1 MLQNDPLAAP
11 RGARPRLTAALL
23 AAPLLGWL
31 AGPLAAQAEPT
42 PPSAAQGELLAVRA
56 RHVLVAP
63 GEHLTDAVVL
73 VKNGR
78 ITAVGQGLAIPEGA
92 RVLEGEVVCAGFID
106 AWSGIGLDARSID
119 DGRTDAATRAT
130 DALDPW
136 TSEHERRE
144 AVAAGVLL
152 ARVQTGVASEFGG
165 ISAVVRNGHAGDA
178 LVVLPDATIGAA
190 VGISDRGRGKDAFDR
205 LAEADRLGA
214 KLGAARDYRAEWVE
228 YEKQLGEWQKK
239 IAEKEKE
246 LEKDF
251 KKAQKAR
258 EKDIEDAKKK
268 GEEHKDKEY
277 KEDKR
282 PKTPRFDAEK
292 DTLARVVS
300 GELPLFVRCDG
311 LVELRALLQ
320 GTAPFPRV
328 RLVIVGGLGLADDGG
343 EVVAR
348 ELAQRRIPV
357 LVQPIPYNEVDGA
370 RPAGQ
375 SLGFAAHLARLGVDV
390 LLGTGP
396 ASTRDLPLMAAL
408 AVGHGLDRDAAL
420 HALTL
425 GAARALDLASEVG
438 TVEVGKRAELLVLDG
453 LPFTSSGR
461 VRAAVSDGKVVHE
474 VPAR

>member
-1 MLQNDPLAAP
+1 MHPTPPLAGAR
-11 RGARPRLTAALL
+11 RGARPLPTAALL

-31 AGPLAAQAEPT
+31 AGPLAALQEPA
-42 PPSAAQGELLAVRA
+42 PPSEVLAVRA
-56 RHVLVAP
+56 RHVVIAP
-63 GEHLTDAVVL
+63 GKHLTDGVVL

-78 ITAVGQGLAIPEGA
+78 ITAVGQGLAVPEGA
-92 RVLEGEVVCAGFID
+92 RVLDGEVVCAGFID
-106 AWSGIGLDARSID
+106 AWSGIGLDGRSLD
-119 DGRTDAATRAT
+119 DGRTDASTRAT

-136 TSEHERRE
+136 TSAHERRE
-144 AVAAGVLL
+144 AVGAGVLL
-152 ARVQTGVASEFGG
+152 ARVQTGVGSEFGG
-165 ISAVVRNGHAGDA
+165 IAAVVRNGHAGDA
-178 LVVLPDATIGAA
+178 LVLLSDATVGAA
-190 VGISDRGRGKDAFDR
+190 VGVSDRGRGKDAFDR

-239 IAEKEKE
+239 IADKEKE

-268 GEEHKDKEY
+268 GDEHKEKEY

-282 PKTPRFDAEK
+282 PKLPRFDAEK
-292 DTLARVVS
+292 HTLARVVS

-311 LVELRALLQ
+311 LVELRAMLAA
-320 GTAPFPRV
+320 TAPFGRA
-328 RLVIVGGLGLADDGG
+328 RLVVVGGLGLADEGG

-357 LVQPIPYNEVDGA
+357 LVQPLPYNEVDGA

-390 LLGTGP
+390 LLGTGA

-408 AVGHGLDRDAAL
+408 AVGHGLDRDLAL
-420 HALTL
+420 HALTV
-425 GAARALDLASEVG
+425 GAARALDLAAEVG

-461 VRAAVSDGKVVHE
+461 VRAAVSDGRVVHE